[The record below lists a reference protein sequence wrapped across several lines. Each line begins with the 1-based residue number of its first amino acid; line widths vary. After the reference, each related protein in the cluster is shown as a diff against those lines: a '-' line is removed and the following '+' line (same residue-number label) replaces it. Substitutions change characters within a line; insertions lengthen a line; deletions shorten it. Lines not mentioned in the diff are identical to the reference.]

1 MPACAEHAGELNEPQ
16 LTEGM
21 LLMKTALFE
30 TALPRLL
37 RLRRRKLLPA
47 GVTLLSAAA
56 MLGAAAP
63 AQAGLQQEMAI
74 FDDCPVN
81 APNVITC
88 VYSPVTSGEFKLG
101 SKTVA
106 INKTVLL
113 QGAISSVS
121 PDLVPAADG
130 NTLSKTPLTVPG
142 GLLGIEGL
150 GGEVTA
156 TAELA
161 GPVELN
167 GANLLKRSGTAVSLP
182 LKVKLD
188 NPLLLNRCYIGSES
202 QPVTPLLTTGTTS
215 PPGPNTPISGGVGK
229 FSFAAG
235 QRITIVPASLVDN
248 AFSVPGANGCGLL
261 PLLMDPLVD
270 LVSGVPAAAGHNTA
284 IMNGALETSPVQAVK
299 AQAALPEVGR
309 CALAESTGEGKSKV
323 FHGAYED
330 KGCTTE
336 VLGHEGR
343 YEWITGAA
351 KAKFTAKSGLS
362 TLAGAG
368 GAAVACNSSSVS
380 GEYTGAKTVAATV
393 TFKGCKTV
401 AGKAVCQSNGA
412 AAGEMVASGLTGGL
426 GFIEDEQTTSGLL
439 VSVGVDLGN
448 GSTLLSAQCDGVG
461 EALVV
466 KGSVIAPIAKI
477 DAMSKTFTLTYAASA
492 GKQSPEQFEGG
503 SKDTLT
509 ATLGSGA
516 EQAGLVATEKVANE
530 EPLEIKVAAN
540 G

>member
-1 MPACAEHAGELNEPQ
+1 MSETVREQ
-16 LTEGM
+16 LS
-21 LLMKTALFE
+21 
-30 TALPRLL
+30 PRRGR
-37 RLRRRKLLPA
+37 RLVPA
-47 GVTLLSAAA
+47 GVTLLAAAA
-56 MLGAAAP
+56 MLAIAAP

-101 SKTVA
+101 GKTVA

-121 PDLVPAADG
+121 PDLVAAVDG
-130 NTLSKTPLTVPG
+130 DTLSKTPLTVPG

-188 NPLLLNRCYIGSES
+188 NPLLLNQCYIGSES
-202 QPVTPLLTTGTTS
+202 QPVHPRLTTGTTS
-215 PPGPNTPISGGVGK
+215 PPGPNKPISGSVGK

-248 AFSVPGANGCGLL
+248 AFSVPGATGCGLL
-261 PLLMDPLVD
+261 PLLLDPLVD
-270 LVSGVPAAAGHNTA
+270 LISGVPAVAGHNAA
-284 IMNGALETSPVQAVK
+284 IMNGALETAPVQAVK

-309 CALAESTGEGKSKV
+309 CVVAESTGEGKGEV

-336 VLGHEGR
+336 VLGHEGK

-362 TLAGAG
+362 MLEGTG
-368 GAAVACNSSSVS
+368 GAAVACKSSSVA
-380 GEYTGAKTVAATV
+380 GEYTGPKTVAGSV

-401 AGKAVCQSNGA
+401 AGKEACQSNGA
-412 AAGEMVASGLTGGL
+412 AAGEILANGLTGGL
-426 GFIEDEQTTSGLL
+426 GFIRDEQTTSGLL
-439 VSVGVDLGN
+439 VSVGVDLSN
-448 GSTLLSAQCDGVG
+448 GSTLLSAQCDGVK
-461 EALVV
+461 ETLVV
-466 KGSVIAPIAKI
+466 NGSVIAPITKI
-477 DAMSKTFTLTYAASA
+477 DAMSKTFSLAYTQSA
-492 GKQSPEQFEGG
+492 GRQSPEQFEGG
-503 SKDTLT
+503 SKDTLM

-516 EQAGLVATEKVANE
+516 EQAGLTTTEKISNE
-530 EPLEIKVAAN
+530 ESLEIKAAAN